1 MITMTFN
8 KNIPDDSEQ
17 LLRLTKKV
25 YLITLVTGLIAFTIC
40 MTGNYFTALIALF
53 IYMVSAAFFNIV
65 MIVNNLINIS
75 YYTKNRTKLI
85 LRSLMLLLN
94 MPTALLIIFINN

>member
-1 MITMTFN
+1 MTFN

-17 LLRLTKKV
+17 LLKLTKKI

-40 MTGNYFTALIALF
+40 MTGNYFTALITLF
-53 IYMVSAAFFNIV
+53 IYMISAAFFNMV

-94 MPTALLIIFINN
+94 MPTVFLLYIIIN

>member
-1 MITMTFN
+1 MTCI

-17 LLRLTKKV
+17 LLRLTKII
-25 YLITLVTGLIAFTIC
+25 YLITLITGLIAFTIC
-40 MTGNYFTALIALF
+40 MTGNYFTPLITLF
-53 IYMVSAAFFNIV
+53 IYMINAAFFNMV

-75 YYTKNRTKLI
+75 YYTKNSTKLV

-94 MPTALLIIFINN
+94 MPTALLILIINN

>member
-1 MITMTFN
+1 MTCN
-8 KNIPDDSEQ
+8 KNIPDESEQ

-40 MTGNYFTALIALF
+40 MTGNYFTTMITLF
-53 IYMVSAAFFNIV
+53 IYMLSVAFFNMV

-94 MPTALLIIFINN
+94 MPTALLILFINN

>member
-1 MITMTFN
+1 MAFN
-8 KNIPDDSEQ
+8 KNIPDDNEQ
-17 LLRLTKKV
+17 LLKLTKII

-40 MTGNYFTALIALF
+40 MTGNYFKALITLF
-53 IYMVSAAFFNIV
+53 IYMLSAAFFNMV

-94 MPTALLIIFINN
+94 MPTVFLLYIIIN

>member
-17 LLRLTKKV
+17 LLRLTKII

-40 MTGNYFTALIALF
+40 MTGNYFTALITMF
-53 IYMVSAAFFNIV
+53 IYMLSAAFFNMVI
-65 MIVNNLINIS
+65 IVNNLINIS

-94 MPTALLIIFINN
+94 MPTVFLLYIIIN

>member
-8 KNIPDDSEQ
+8 KNISDDSEQ
-17 LLRLTKKV
+17 LLRLTKII

-40 MTGNYFTALIALF
+40 MTGNYFTALITLF
-53 IYMVSAAFFNIV
+53 IYMLSAAFFNMVI
-65 MIVNNLINIS
+65 IVNNLINIS

-85 LRSLMLLLN
+85 LRSFMLLLN
-94 MPTALLIIFINN
+94 MPTVFLLYIIIN